1 MKNSIN
7 DVSASDVAFA
17 LSSASGNA
25 SADLTNMIATA
36 EMHLQVL
43 RDQINDGSGLF
54 FNPNRTFKKRQIVVL
69 QKWVMCLQSELDAT
83 NKVNSQFPILNNK
96 G

>member
-17 LSSASGNA
+17 LSCASPDA
-25 SADLTNMIATA
+25 HADLTEMIQTA
-36 EMHLQVL
+36 ELRLMVL
-43 RDQINDGSGLF
+43 RDQVQDGSGLF
-54 FNPNRTFKKRQIVVL
+54 LNPNRTFKKRQIVVL
-69 QKWVMCLQSELDAT
+69 QKWLLCLQAELDAT
-83 NKVNSQFPILNNK
+83 KKIESQFPVLKSK